1 MWISIRTKRIKVSS
15 RMRESV
21 ESYIRRAF
29 QRERRYV
36 GSIVVGLRPAKL
48 AGDIGYECRLAI
60 WSHYLGLTVVSDV
73 GDTVRTALQ
82 QTSLRARE
90 VVRRRLHKRRGNG
103 RRLKRDRFSRW
114 LPSVAQEG
122 SKAGQ

>member
-29 QRERRYV
+29 ERERRYV
-36 GSIVVGLRPAKL
+36 GSIVVGLRAAKL

-60 WSHYLGLTVVSDV
+60 WSHYLGLIVVRDV
-73 GDTVRTALQ
+73 GDTIRTAVQ
-82 QTSLRARE
+82 QASLRARE

-103 RRLKRDRFSRW
+103 RRLKRDSFSRW
-114 LPSVAQEG
+114 LPTVASEESKEG
-122 SKAGQ
+122 Q